1 MKIFRRIIKWVG
13 KAIGVVLIIIILLG
27 IILRIFAP
35 EPEPQGSFVD
45 IGNCKLHVIAK
56 GPKNKNPTVVV
67 EGGSGTAA
75 TYYHWLSE
83 GLKDST
89 RVVRYDRAGI
99 GYSDA
104 SRTSR
109 EPEII
114 ARELHS
120 LLEKAGESPP
130 YLMLGH
136 SLGGPYI
143 RVFTEL
149 YPNEVVG
156 MFLLDSTHPDRAERI
171 TSIPKK
177 SSFKWKSMIWMYKIQ
192 GLLGDLGILILYNKI
207 MGPLSQLQKEG
218 LPEEINNSTD
228 DFLKGGKY
236 IRASGKELEQYHNT
250 LERAGKKN
258 DFGSLPIRIFT
269 TAIGE
274 IPEETYQKYLKRGI
288 DLRDTQI
295 KSMAMQENLTDL
307 STNSKL
313 TIIDG
318 THTSIFT
325 KKENANII
333 CKEVFEVLA
342 ELEK

>member
-1 MKIFRRIIKWVG
+1 MRLFPRIIKWVG
-13 KAIGVVLIIIILLG
+13 KTIGVVLIIVILLG
-27 IILRIFAP
+27 LTLRIFAP

-45 IGNCKLHVIAK
+45 IGNCKLHVIAE
-56 GPKNKNPTVVV
+56 GPKNKNPTVVI
-67 EGGSGTAA
+67 EGGRGIAA

-83 GLKDST
+83 GLKDSM

-109 EPEII
+109 EPEVI

-130 YLMLGH
+130 YLMVGH

-156 MFLLDSTHPDRAERI
+156 MFLLDSTHPNRAERI

-177 SSFKWKSMIWMYKIQ
+177 SSFKWKSVIWMYKFQ
-192 GLLGDLGILILYNKI
+192 GFLGDLGILILYNKI
-207 MGPLSQLQKEG
+207 MGPLTQLQMEG
-218 LPEEINNSTD
+218 LPDEINNRTD
-228 DFLKGGKY
+228 DFVNGGKY
-236 IRASGKELEQYHNT
+236 VRASGKELEQYHNT
-250 LERAGKKN
+250 LERAGKKS
-258 DFGSLPIRIFT
+258 DFGSLPVRVFT
-269 TAIGE
+269 KAIGE
-274 IPEETYQKYLKRGI
+274 IPEETYQNYLNRGI
-288 DLRDTQI
+288 DLRENGI
-295 KSMAMQENLTDL
+295 KSMQMQEDLTCL

-313 TIIDG
+313 IIMKG
-318 THTSIFT
+318 SHNSIYS
-325 KKENANII
+325 KKGNADII
-333 CKEVFEVLA
+333 CKEVLA
-342 ELEK
+342 LLEEF